1 MLFWGPKIEVPRW
14 ANPGLR
20 QSRHVA
26 RRDTSGH
33 VRGTPIVGRLGLAE
47 LINGNLWGESTTTGA
62 GELSSISM
70 NKHRTGI
77 AGVATGAK
85 SKALSHMTGCPM
97 AQSLVTS
104 RRRRRVPE
112 TAHRGPQSPG
122 GAQRHDLRHQWPNT
136 APTPA
141 STTAA
146 MTSWWSS
153 RSRRPTSSSQPS
165 TSSVVTSER

>member
-1 MLFWGPKIEVPRW
+1 MVTPKMLFWGPKIEVPRW

-97 AQSLVTS
+97 AQSLVDVAGAFPKPLTGALNLPAGPS
-104 RRRRRVPE
+104 ATTFAISGQTRRLP
-112 TAHRGPQSPG
+112 
-122 GAQRHDLRHQWPNT
+122 LRP
-136 APTPA
+136 
-141 STTAA
+141 
-146 MTSWWSS
+146 
-153 RSRRPTSSSQPS
+153 RLRP
-165 TSSVVTSER
+165 